1 MITKYTR
8 SMKVS
13 DWASG
18 EFTDIDGGS
27 MCMADIVIQ
36 KRAGHMYDVVIS
48 VREDDS
54 RNRVASYTPSTL
66 FTTENNRDYDE
77 ANGGAT

>member
-8 SMKVS
+8 SYKVS
-13 DWASG
+13 DWQGSS
-18 EFTDIDGGS
+18 EFRDIDGGS
-27 MCMADIVIQ
+27 IPMADIVIQ
-36 KRAGHMYDVVIS
+36 KRAGHMYDVVVS

-54 RNRVASYTPSTL
+54 RNRVVSYSSPATL

-77 ANGGAT
+77 GS